1 MITCRD
7 KQHALTDQLTRATGV
22 LVFVSVCEHLINP
35 FCAGINYISGCGK
48 GLAWIIIIVCCVNV
62 CYHVCECVIPK
73 IIPNNNCSLPN
84 KTYNLLMSAP
94 LLSCYVTCR
103 KLLRIIC
110 CFCNFFLPL
119 FCLLWMM
126 HCN

>member
-1 MITCRD
+1 MTKAGALYYDTESWINKAVYSVITCRD

-62 CYHVCECVIPK
+62 CYQCVWACDPK
-73 IIPNNNCSLPN
+73 NNP
-84 KTYNLLMSAP
+84 K
-94 LLSCYVTCR
+94 
-103 KLLRIIC
+103 
-110 CFCNFFLPL
+110 
-119 FCLLWMM
+119 
-126 HCN
+126 